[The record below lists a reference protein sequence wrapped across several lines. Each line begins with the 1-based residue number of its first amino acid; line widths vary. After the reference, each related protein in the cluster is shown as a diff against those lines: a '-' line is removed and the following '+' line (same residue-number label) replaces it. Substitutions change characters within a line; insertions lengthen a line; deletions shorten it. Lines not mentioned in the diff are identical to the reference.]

1 MNKILVLIMLS
12 LITQFFSGSSQ
23 ANVKTYPR
31 QINLSGNVFH
41 FSLPEDFSKDMPAYD
56 MVEALDIS
64 DPQKF
69 DDPEYGNLIRRWWDI
84 KEPGWFGK
92 NLGTVMMD
100 ISVQRVVE
108 NKQQLLHSNP
118 YHIKNRMDFM
128 LMLDDSFHQNY
139 DALNK
144 EIAPEH
150 GNYQAYHS
158 SPFTLSGRKV
168 ISMYRDF
175 VFNEQKWIES
185 GMAAPRGELIA
196 DYSIPLAEHAYLK
209 VSFTYSQN
217 ANVLP
222 LEFRRGYAYSKTED
236 ILKSF
241 KMDYTKD
248 NPFAKIVGED
258 WLTQTNDEVLEQHR
272 DSILQL
278 FYGPDPEAAML
289 KEEQEMREADEK
301 DQREMQELL
310 KHDPL

>member
-144 EIAPEH
+144 RSHQSMAIIKPITQALSLCREERSYPCIEILFLM
-150 GNYQAYHS
+150 NK
-158 SPFTLSGRKV
+158 SGSKV
-168 ISMYRDF
+168 
-175 VFNEQKWIES
+175 
-185 GMAAPRGELIA
+185 G
-196 DYSIPLAEHAYLK
+196 
-209 VSFTYSQN
+209 
-217 ANVLP
+217 
-222 LEFRRGYAYSKTED
+222 
-236 ILKSF
+236 
-241 KMDYTKD
+241 
-248 NPFAKIVGED
+248 
-258 WLTQTNDEVLEQHR
+258 WL
-272 DSILQL
+272 LQ
-278 FYGPDPEAAML
+278 GGS
-289 KEEQEMREADEK
+289 
-301 DQREMQELL
+301 
-310 KHDPL
+310 